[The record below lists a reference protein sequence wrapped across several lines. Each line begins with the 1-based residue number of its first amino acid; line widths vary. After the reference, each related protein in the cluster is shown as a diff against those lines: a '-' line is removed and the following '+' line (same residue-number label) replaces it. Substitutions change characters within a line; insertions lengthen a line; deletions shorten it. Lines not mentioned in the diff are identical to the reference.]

1 MEDGTDL
8 ASLLSL
14 YFALA
19 MTGILGYAVYVICGP
34 TGKDAKKVE
43 ALVNSYI
50 GSEKVRHNTGAN
62 VAAKDATADEWLS

>member
-1 MEDGTDL
+1 
-8 ASLLSL
+8 
-14 YFALA
+14 

-43 ALVNSYI
+43 ALVKSYI
-50 GSEKVRHNTGAN
+50 GSSPEKKVRNNMGAN